1 MELQRREALQKKLA
15 EEAERKKR
23 KKRKI
28 NLWLN
33 QTSCL
38 FYLILQLSWV
48 MRNCAYTVCTLFP
61 HQINCLS
68 RDFASTLIISEKK
81 DKFIIVR
88 FNGGHFIVVLP
99 IYDLLTV
106 VWHVSLS
113 WFRFFEVPSYAI
125 FCTMFI
131 ERVFQLSCASLNI
144 LRDYCPHT
152 KRKTVLR
159 LVVKTM

>member
-1 MELQRREALQKKLA
+1 MELQRRETLQKKLA

-33 QTSCL
+33 HTCCL

-48 MRNCAYTVCTLFP
+48 MRNCAYTVCTFP

-68 RDFASTLIISEKK
+68 REFASSLIMWEKE
-81 DKFIIVR
+81 KFIILC
-88 FNGGHFIVVLP
+88 FSGGHLIVVLL

-131 ERVFQLSCASLNI
+131 ERVFQLSCPSLNT

-152 KRKTVLR
+152 KGKTVLH
-159 LVVKTM
+159 LAVKTT